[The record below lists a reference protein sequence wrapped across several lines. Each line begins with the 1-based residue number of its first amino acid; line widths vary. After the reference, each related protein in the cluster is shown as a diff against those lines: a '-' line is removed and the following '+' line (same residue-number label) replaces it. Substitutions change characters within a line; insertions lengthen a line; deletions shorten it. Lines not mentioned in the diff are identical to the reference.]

1 MTLEVTTLSGHL
13 DTKAM
18 ILLTGI
24 DPAHYTESQHWKA
37 VLDGTYGPSVTLKGA
52 RASTLSFR

>member
-1 MTLEVTTLSGHL
+1 LSGHL